1 VIALYLSEKLEG
13 FKMIFSPTFR
23 ATTNDAAGLWNRI
36 HSFVRISWL
45 AIFPLVVLASPSVT
59 LAQATHFTSTIWR
72 SQDGLPENIV
82 QALAQDREGYL
93 WVGTTGGLTEFD
105 GSRFNPLTDGTT
117 QTFTVNSFF
126 CLLLS
131 HDGTMWAGTE
141 GGGLLHIG
149 ASGAI
154 RTYAAQDGLA
164 DAFVRSIFEDSLNRL
179 WVGTDNGLFLKQGER
194 LVRVEQPG
202 AHGALDVHAITEDHE
217 HHILAGGSQLIALG
231 MGQNRKIPLPGVY
244 SQNKVVSLL
253 TAMDGSLWVG
263 TASGLLHQ
271 VHGKFLRAPELS
283 CTVQVI
289 RQTSEGTIWIG
300 TVGQGLWAYRDG
312 ILKRI
317 SDTGVVPIAT
327 VLNIFE
333 DADRRIWLGTQ
344 NGLVRLER
352 TQISLIPLPGSG
364 TEYGT
369 ISGAPNGDI
378 WMVVQKAFRVSDGV
392 PARLN
397 FPGLGDTPIR
407 TIYRAKDGSTWI
419 GTGGR
424 GAYHL
429 DRGKLTHFSKDSQ
442 QPITSN
448 FIRGFLESSYGE
460 MWIATDVGL
469 NQITTKGITRY
480 GIADGL
486 TNFSVRSLFEDND
499 HNIWIGTDLGLS
511 RWRAGALIH
520 DAATTALRTEKV
532 WTILQDRRGIMW
544 FGTRDHGIFRY
555 RDNVVE
561 HYSTSQGLVSNI
573 IYQMLQDR
581 TGRFWISGAEMIS
594 SIPEEEMDGD
604 PLHRSRPISAT
615 LYRMPYETNG
625 VQLCGARMSTG
636 YLAPDDTVWFA
647 SDHGALH
654 VIASG
659 TDVKGTPRIRIVGLS
674 LDGANVSAQEGIHL
688 PAGGKRLAFSFVPL
702 FLGPQVGIRFFY
714 RLEGFDNS
722 WISAGSGHTA
732 TYTNLPAGT
741 YRFQVRS
748 FDVSRPDFFTEES
761 FDFTKKPFIY
771 QTWWF
776 RLLFMAA
783 LLGCILLIYT
793 LRLRGVRNRFAVV
806 LEERSRLAR
815 EMHDT
820 VIRGCIGVSMLMEA
834 IATRRG
840 DAFDDSNLFNVAREQ
855 LRSTISEARQ
865 AVWDLRRNDEEEIDL
880 PHSLAALAEQATQA
894 FGIPVVCQRVD
905 PMSGISGLTGH
916 ELLMVTREA
925 IANAGSHANPE
936 WIRISALLDGAG
948 LTLSV
953 IDNGSGFVQPGPSG
967 NADGHYGLIGM
978 RERMNRIGG
987 TLTIHTKSG
996 SGTEVVMKLRRATAE
1011 SEAQGRSSRGMLQ

>member
-1 VIALYLSEKLEG
+1 
-13 FKMIFSPTFR
+13 
-23 ATTNDAAGLWNRI
+23 
-36 HSFVRISWL
+36 
-45 AIFPLVVLASPSVT
+45 
-59 LAQATHFTSTIWR
+59 
-72 SQDGLPENIV
+72 
-82 QALAQDREGYL
+82 L
-93 WVGTTGGLTEFD
+93 WV
-105 GSRFNPLTDGTT
+105 
-117 QTFTVNSFF
+117 
-126 CLLLS
+126 
-131 HDGTMWAGTE
+131 
-141 GGGLLHIG
+141 
-149 ASGAI
+149 
-154 RTYAAQDGLA
+154 
-164 DAFVRSIFEDSLNRL
+164 
-179 WVGTDNGLFLKQGER
+179 
-194 LVRVEQPG
+194 
-202 AHGALDVHAITEDHE
+202 
-217 HHILAGGSQLIALG
+217 
-231 MGQNRKIPLPGVY
+231 
-244 SQNKVVSLL
+244 
-253 TAMDGSLWVG
+253 
-263 TASGLLHQ
+263 
-271 VHGKFLRAPELS
+271 
-283 CTVQVI
+283 
-289 RQTSEGTIWIG
+289 
-300 TVGQGLWAYRDG
+300 YRDG
-312 ILKRI
+312 EFGRI
-317 SDTGVVPIAT
+317 GDTGVIQIPT

-333 DADRRIWLGTQ
+333 DADHRIWLGTQ
-344 NGLVRLER
+344 NGLVRLEK

-378 WMVVQKAFRVSDGV
+378 WMVVQKAFRVSNGV
-392 PARLN
+392 PTSLS

-429 DRGKLTHFSKDSQ
+429 DHGKLTHFSKDSP
-442 QPITSN
+442 QPISSN
-448 FIRGFLESSYGE
+448 FIRGFLESSHGE

-469 NQITTKGITRY
+469 NYITAKGITRY

-486 TNFSVRSLFEDND
+486 TNFSVRSLFEDRD

-511 RWRAGALIH
+511 RWHAGAFLQ

-532 WTILQDRRGIMW
+532 WSILQDRRGIMW
-544 FGTRDHGIFRY
+544 FGTRDHGIFRN
-555 RDNVVE
+555 RDNVLE
-561 HYSTSQGLVSNI
+561 HYSTSQGLVSNS

-581 TGRFWISGAEMIS
+581 TGRFWISSAEMIS
-594 SIPEEEMDGD
+594 SIPEEEMDDD
-604 PLHRSRPISAT
+604 PLHRNRPLSVT

-654 VIASG
+654 VIAG
-659 TDVKGTPRIRIVGLS
+659 GNGVEGTPMTRIVGLS
-674 LDGANVSAQEGIHL
+674 LDGANLPVKEGIQL

-702 FLGPQVGIRFFY
+702 FLGPQMGIRFLY

-722 WISAGSGHTA
+722 WVSAGSGHTA

-741 YRFQVRS
+741 YRFRVRS
-748 FDVSRPDFFTEES
+748 FDVSHPDLFTEES
-761 FDFTKKPFIY
+761 FDFTKKPFVY

-776 RLLFMAA
+776 RLLFMTAM
-783 LLGCILLIYT
+783 LGCILLAYT
-793 LRLRGVRNRFAVV
+793 LRLRSVRNRFAVV
-806 LEERSRLAR
+806 LEERTRLAR

-834 IATRRG
+834 IATQRD
-840 DAFDDSNLFNVAREQ
+840 DAFDDNDLFNVSREQ

-865 AVWDLRRNDEEEIDL
+865 AVWDLRRNDEEDINL

-894 FGIPVVCQRVD
+894 FGIPVMCERID
-905 PMSGISGLTGH
+905 PMGGISGSAGH

-936 WIRISALLDGAG
+936 WIQISASLDGAD

-953 IDNGSGFVQPGPSG
+953 IDNGIGFVQTAQTSS
-967 NADGHYGLIGM
+967 ADGHYGLIGM

-987 TLTIHTKSG
+987 TLTIHSKSD

-1011 SEAQGRSSRGMLQ
+1011 SKYHRQRSRGKLQ